1 MASKSVTR
9 VERGYSSEQLYRLSG
24 LALLAALP
32 LQIVGYLLHPPNE
45 EVQQVLQATYGP
57 ARGVV
62 RVVAAGAPGAAWAV
76 RVAGTASRA
85 ARPRRLCGDDGGG
98 VLPLL
103 PPALRGIRGADHGP
117 AAGD

>member
-57 ARGVV
+57 AHVV
-62 RVVAAGAPGAAWAV
+62 LFASWLLALLGLPGLYAWQARQAGRLGLVGFVATMV
-76 RVAGTASRA
+76 
-85 ARPRRLCGDDGGG
+85 